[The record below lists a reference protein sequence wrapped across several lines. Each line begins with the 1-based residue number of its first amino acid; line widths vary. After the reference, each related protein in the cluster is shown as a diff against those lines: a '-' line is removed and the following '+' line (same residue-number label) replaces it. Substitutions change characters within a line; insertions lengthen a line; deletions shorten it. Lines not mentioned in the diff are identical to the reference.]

1 MQHLAVGKALIAIS
15 VLLRPPP
22 SSTTLLQQP
31 QPGRDLSKRVSA
43 VLHGSVGAGTRQ
55 MVRWPPLHGGFIAA
69 ISFPTTTTT
78 STTANLKTDCR
89 SCVLF
94 APASGA
100 PKWQARFRQAHGL
113 YFSRGRRNSSSL
125 DLGCVK
131 AAVEPHLQPPLN
143 IRNRKPELQA
153 WRGI

>member
-1 MQHLAVGKALIAIS
+1 MLFQS
-15 VLLRPPP
+15 CDPPQLYNPSAATTAWQGFEQEGFCSAPWQP
-22 SSTTLLQQP
+22 SSWHQADGAL
-31 QPGRDLSKRVSA
+31 A
-43 VLHGSVGAGTRQ
+43 SVAWRIYSSNQ
-55 MVRWPPLHGGFIAA
+55 LPP
-69 ISFPTTTTT
+69 TTTT